1 MALKVSRNSRIY
13 SSVAAAGAA
22 PVSAVDSKRASAF
35 LSASRSAVLDEQRE
49 CAIWLPRIHQR
60 NRRSQIGPYIVPPM
74 RLDPAA
80 DTAATSGFSRSTS
93 PGVPR
98 RRERASEGELEEP
111 SQTKIILVKSGP
123 GPRWKAPTTCAPSR

>member
-60 NRRSQIGPYIVPPM
+60 NRRSQFGPYFVPPM
-74 RLDPAA
+74 RVDPSA
-80 DTAATSGFSRSTS
+80 DSAATSGFSRSSS
-93 PGVPR
+93 PGVSR
-98 RRERASEGELEEP
+98 SLESASEGEQEEQ
-111 SQTKIILVKSGP
+111 S
-123 GPRWKAPTTCAPSR
+123 